1 MSLSTTTAYKNQ
13 VWTPFRYFDKLSTA
27 QLNAAHFGHPNVNE
41 RLVYAE
47 IESVTEEMRNDK
59 RVLIIS
65 DNALFMV
72 TTKTNSKWYNYYF
85 ELCLRRR

>member
-1 MSLSTTTAYKNQ
+1 M
-13 VWTPFRYFDKLSTA
+13 
-27 QLNAAHFGHPNVNE
+27 NE

-47 IESVTEEMRNDK
+47 IESVTDEMRNDK

-72 TTKTNSKWYNYYF
+72 TTKTNSKWYNLYF
-85 ELCLRRR
+85 ESVPAEAIDAYEIEFKDGKVSSVWFPTS

>member
-1 MSLSTTTAYKNQ
+1 M
-13 VWTPFRYFDKLSTA
+13 
-27 QLNAAHFGHPNVNE
+27 E
-41 RLVYAE
+41 RLVYTE

-72 TTKTNSKWYNYYF
+72 TTKANSKWYNNYF
-85 ELCLRRR
+85 ESVPVEAIEAYEIEVKDSRVSSVWFPNKTIV